1 VRLGLR
7 LHYFTMQIVVGTQ
20 RVRMYSKTKQP
31 TVTIRFNNM
40 KKKTKAEFT
49 DMCINLAKDTD
60 PENRVTDNDW
70 LRALRKLIPYQKL
83 IKQQNIQTKERN

>member
-1 VRLGLR
+1 
-7 LHYFTMQIVVGTQ
+7 M
-20 RVRMYSKTKQP
+20 RMYSKIKQQQP

>member
-1 VRLGLR
+1 
-7 LHYFTMQIVVGTQ
+7 
-20 RVRMYSKTKQP
+20 
-31 TVTIRFNNM
+31 M

>member
-1 VRLGLR
+1 
-7 LHYFTMQIVVGTQ
+7 
-20 RVRMYSKTKQP
+20 MYLKVKHH
-31 TVTIRFNNM
+31 FKNM

-60 PENRVTDNDW
+60 PKNRATDNDW